1 MPLPDNAAEQ
11 ARQNRRKNRIDRRKV
26 KQNTREEIAA
36 AIANVDDPD
45 AREALSLMYE
55 VLSGDTPDETRG
67 NSGQGNSGQ
76 GNSGKGNSGR
86 GNSGRGNGP

>member
-11 ARQNRRKNRIDRRKV
+11 ARQSRRQNRIDRRKV
-26 KQNTREEIAA
+26 DQTTRDEIAA

-45 AREALSLMYE
+45 ARRALSLMYE

-67 NSGQGNSGQ
+67 NSGQ
-76 GNSGKGNSGR
+76 KHPGR
-86 GNSGRGNGP
+86 GSGP